1 MKLAATLLMTRRTL
15 KRSLSGTIFLM
26 VGLFIFEF
34 VQPLV
39 ADSLGGGAGVA
50 AMIERLPPT
59 FQSILKTQPE
69 FVALSG
75 LPGYLSLGFSHP
87 IYYVL
92 TTAALAALICRSLA
106 GELDSGTM
114 QLALSRPVSR
124 WSVYLSRLLAVL
136 ATILIITLVTFAGM
150 VIGIAAAKPEGTLDY
165 VNILPTAAGAA
176 LLLAAIAG
184 VALAISAYS
193 DTTSQAVG
201 WTTGFV
207 VVSFVIDYLASVWS
221 VMKPLDPISI
231 YAYFDPGQGLI
242 NGALALTDVVVLGI
256 VALAGVGVGAAVFLE
271 RDLPS

>member
-1 MKLAATLLMTRRTL
+1 MSMNATLLMTRRTL

-26 VGLFIFEF
+26 IGLFVFEF

-75 LPGYLSLGFSHP
+75 LAGYLSLGFTHP

-124 WSVYLSRLLAVL
+124 WSVYVSRLLAVL
-136 ATILIITLVTFAGM
+136 VTIIIITTVTFAGM
-150 VIGIAAAKPEGTLDY
+150 VIGVAVANPDGTLDY
-165 VNILPTAAGAA
+165 AHLVPTAAGAA
-176 LLLAAIAG
+176 LLLAAIGG

-207 VVSFVIDYLASVWS
+207 VVSFVINYLATLWS
-221 VMKPLDPISI
+221 VVEPLDPLSI

-242 NGALALTDVVVLGI
+242 NGVLAAGDAIVLGVI
-256 VALAGVGVGAAVFLE
+256 ALAGAGIGAAIFLE

>member
-1 MKLAATLLMTRRTL
+1 MSMNATLLMTRRTL

-26 VGLFIFEF
+26 IGLFVFEF

-75 LPGYLSLGFSHP
+75 LAGYLSLGFTHP

-106 GELDSGTM
+106 GELDSGIM

-124 WSVYLSRLLAVL
+124 WSVYVSRLLAVL
-136 ATILIITLVTFAGM
+136 VTIIIITTVTFAGM
-150 VIGIAAAKPEGTLDY
+150 VIGVAVANPDGTLDY
-165 VNILPTAAGAA
+165 AHLIPTAAGAA
-176 LLLAAIAG
+176 LLLAAIGG

-207 VVSFVIDYLASVWS
+207 VVSFVINYLATLWS
-221 VMKPLDPISI
+221 VVEPLDPLSI

-242 NGALALTDVVVLGI
+242 NGVLTAGDAIVLGVI
-256 VALAGVGVGAAVFLE
+256 ALAGAGIGAAIFLE